1 MQSITSSQNPRY
13 KELKALITQAKAR
26 REAGRTVLEGV
37 HLAQSYLDAQLTPK
51 LCVVSESGLDNAEV
65 AAIVERCDDLQVEY
79 LMVTDR
85 QFGSLSVVR
94 NGIGIMLVIDTPQ
107 PSDSSSLSSDALL
120 LDGVQDPGN
129 LGTILRTSAA
139 AGVSEIYCSA
149 NTASAWAP
157 KVLRA
162 GMGAHFGLTIHEN
175 VDLSEL
181 ISTATVPVLA
191 TTLQASASIYEA
203 DLTRPVAWIVGNE
216 GQGVDESLLKDNVT
230 QVNIPQAPNV
240 ESLNVSA
247 ATAVCLFEQVRQRR
261 AAG

>member
-37 HLAQSYLDAQLTPK
+37 HLAQSYLDAGLTPK
-51 LCVVSESGLDNAEV
+51 LCVVSETGLDNAEV
-65 AAIVERCDDLQVEY
+65 AGIVERCDDLAVEY

-85 QFGSLSVVR
+85 QFNSLSVVR
-94 NGIGIMLVIDTPQ
+94 NGIGIMLVIDMPGV
-107 PSDSSSLSSDALL
+107 SNDSLLEADALL

-129 LGTILRTSAA
+129 LGTILRTAAA
-139 AGVSEIYCSA
+139 AGVAEIYCSA
-149 NTASAWAP
+149 STASAWSP

-162 GMGAHFGLTIHEN
+162 GMGAHFGLTIYEN
-175 VDLSEL
+175 VDLTDL
-181 ISTATVPVLA
+181 ITGATVPVLA

-203 DLTRPVAWIVGNE
+203 DLKQPVAWIVGNE
-216 GQGVDESLLKDNVT
+216 GQGVDESLLTEGVS

-247 ATAVCLFEQVRQRR
+247 ATAVCLFEQVRQRLT
-261 AAG
+261 AN